1 LPEHIRLSRTEPG
14 CLRFSFTRSSDPLVW
29 QLDETFT
36 NRAAFE
42 AHHLPTRTYDRFR
55 AAAQV
60 ARDIPSAGLP

>member
-1 LPEHIRLSRTEPG
+1 MEESLTDRI
-14 CLRFSFTRSSDPLVW
+14 
-29 QLDETFT
+29 
-36 NRAAFE
+36 AFK